1 MGLFDKFRGDD
12 ESDDGGGDFSI
23 EFSGNPP
30 PLGGSTVDETESAVI
45 QLRGER
51 YPGEGVRSQNGDY
64 ILIWT
69 AGQRVQISEG
79 DNDGKFYLAHNDQ
92 LLLQGDIP
100 APFLGA
106 VADNG
111 TFALVNSPPDPQSSS
126 SFYVFTASG
135 ERVITDSFEE
145 SNIGPIAITADGSYT
160 ATTTLVPDE
169 GGYIYDVGENER
181 ICRFVQNI
189 HPDSLSFVKE
199 SGEWV
204 LKVNQSNS
212 KKKISLEGESI

>member
-1 MGLFDKFRGDD
+1 MGLFDRFRGDD
-12 ESDDGGGDFSI
+12 ESDNDREDFSI
-23 EFSGNPP
+23 EFSGDPP

-45 QLRGER
+45 HLRGER
-51 YPGEGVRSQNGDY
+51 YQGDGVRSQNGDY

-79 DNDGKFYLAHNDQ
+79 DNDGKFYLSHNDQ
-92 LLLQGDIP
+92 LLLQGDMP

-111 TFALVNSPPDPQSSS
+111 TFALVNSPADPESSS
-126 SFYVFTASG
+126 SFHVFTAEG
-135 ERVITDSFEE
+135 ERTITDSFEE
-145 SNIGPIAITADGSYT
+145 SNIGPIAITADGSYA

-169 GGYIYDVGENER
+169 GGYIYDVEANEQ
-181 ICRFVQNI
+181 ICRFAQDVN
-189 HPDSLSFVKE
+189 PNSLSFVE
-199 SGEWV
+199 EGGEWV

-212 KKKISLEGESI
+212 EKKISLEGETI